1 MRWFFNILGVT
12 VAVLIV
18 AAAIGIGFLVY
29 KGHGIDA
36 ESKAYVDS
44 AVPAITANWNQ
55 EELLKRATPEL
66 RNSIRPGQLTA
77 LFEAFSRLGTLVT
90 YEGATGQANMTYF
103 TGTGGAVTATYVAKA
118 KYQNGEATIRIVLL
132 KQDGQWF
139 IHNLH
144 IDSPAFGPN
153 SPAPQRT

>member
-1 MRWFFNILGVT
+1 MRKFFYILGIL
-12 VAVLIV
+12 VAICVV
-18 AAAIGIGFLVY
+18 AAGVALGIVVY
-29 KGHGIDA
+29 KGRALDA
-36 ESKAYVDS
+36 ESKTYVDS